1 MYLRPNLLQAQSIK
15 IFIKNLGCSELIVLL
30 EGSQTPYGEDNT
42 QWRHLINL
50 NSNPH
55 SKSLHVSCNHYFFR
69 TCYVPVGAHFLITRI
84 FQCFSKFL

>member
-42 QWRHLINL
+42 Q
-50 NSNPH
+50 
-55 SKSLHVSCNHYFFR
+55 
-69 TCYVPVGAHFLITRI
+69 
-84 FQCFSKFL
+84 